1 MPGLGWLDV
10 SEIDFNAL
18 LLLEPLHAAYL
29 AGRQPSE
36 AMGTA
41 LTAHPAVRWYLVHIH
56 PPIQA
61 YIDSCLALAQP
72 DLAPEALRT
81 AEVAVLD
88 SMHDWLIYVLNPDRY
103 DQLAFLGWDDRS
115 LLGMADFRDKIV
127 LDIGSGTGRL
137 AFTVA
142 PYARAVYAVEPVANL
157 RRFLWHKRTR
167 LGMKNV
173 YPSDGTLIQIPFPAD
188 FADILMAGHVFGED
202 FDAEYSEMARVVKHG
217 GMILLH
223 PGTNATQDDQAHPFL
238 TSKGFEFDTFE
249 EPGDGLKRKY
259 WKTIHKPIQHK
270 EHTL

>member
-1 MPGLGWLDV
+1 MTGLGWLDV

-18 LLLEPLHAAYL
+18 LLLEPLQAACL
-29 AGRQPSE
+29 LERQPSE

-41 LTAHPAVRWYLVHIH
+41 LAAHPTVCWYLGQIH
-56 PPIQA
+56 PPIQT
-61 YIDSCLALAQP
+61 YLDGCLDLAQSDP
-72 DLAPEALRT
+72 TLESLRE
-81 AEVAVLD
+81 AEVTVLD
-88 SMHDWLIYVLNPDRY
+88 SMHDWLIYVLDPNRY

-142 PYARAVYAVEPVANL
+142 PYAHTVYAVEPVANL
-157 RRFLWHKRTR
+157 RRFLWHKRAR
-167 LGMKNV
+167 LGLENI
-173 YPSDGTLIQIPFPAD
+173 YPSDGTLTQIPFPED
-188 FADILMAGHVFGED
+188 FADILMAGHVFGGD

-217 GMILLH
+217 GMVLLH
-223 PGTNATQDDQAHPFL
+223 PGTNAVHDDDPHHYLVTQ
-238 TSKGFEFDTFE
+238 GFKYDTFE

-270 EHTL
+270 EHTP

>member
-18 LLLEPLHAAYL
+18 LLLEPLHAAHL
-29 AGRQPSE
+29 AQQQPSE

-41 LTAHPAVRWYLVHIH
+41 LAAHPAVCWYLEHIH
-56 PPIQA
+56 PPSQG
-61 YIDSCLALAQP
+61 YIEDCLALAQP
-72 DLAPEALRT
+72 DPAPEALRE
-81 AEVAVLD
+81 AELVVMD
-88 SMHDWLIYVLNPDRY
+88 SMHDWLIYALNPDRY

-115 LLGMADFRDKIV
+115 LLDMADFTDKVV

-142 PYARAVYAVEPVANL
+142 PFAQAVFAVEPVANL

-167 LGMKNV
+167 LGLDNV
-173 YPSDGTLIQIPFPAD
+173 YPSDGTLTQIPFPAD

-202 FDAEYSEMARVVKHG
+202 FHAEYSEMARVVKHEG
-217 GMILLH
+217 LILLH
-223 PGTNATQDDQAHPFL
+223 PGTNAVNDDDAHHYL
-238 TSKGFEFDTFE
+238 VAHGFNFDTFT

-259 WKTIHKPIQHK
+259 WKTIHKPTQHK
-270 EHTL
+270 EYAP